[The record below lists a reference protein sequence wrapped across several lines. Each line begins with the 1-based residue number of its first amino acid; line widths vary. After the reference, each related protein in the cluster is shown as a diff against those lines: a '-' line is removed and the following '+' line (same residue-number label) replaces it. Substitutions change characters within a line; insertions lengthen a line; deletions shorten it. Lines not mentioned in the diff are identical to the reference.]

1 MNEVYVFAS
10 QDPFDDPVKELV
22 LNATLTCN
30 INTFVKNDKITIIV
44 SPALAQSIVT
54 LEDNLHIQDENTKKQ
69 ATMAMFNSLVNSYK
83 TNMKDIDILQFLK
96 AKSGIEF
103 ENIKLGNFLGYNTLL
118 IDINTKLD
126 EN

>member
-1 MNEVYVFAS
+1 
-10 QDPFDDPVKELV
+10 
-22 LNATLTCN
+22 
-30 INTFVKNDKITIIV
+30 
-44 SPALAQSIVT
+44 
-54 LEDNLHIQDENTKKQ
+54 
-69 ATMAMFNSLVNSYK
+69 
-83 TNMKDIDILQFLK
+83 MKDIDILQFLK